1 MPSEVTLGA
10 SRGLGIFINLNN
22 TVIRLV
28 RSKSV
33 TEEKVKE
40 ELPERTN
47 IDIMEADITDFA
59 ARKVRN
65 LKDAQEQSI
74 DAII

>member
-1 MPSEVTLGA
+1 
-10 SRGLGIFINLNN
+10 LNN

-65 LKDAQEQSI
+65 LKDAQEKKSI

>member
-1 MPSEVTLGA
+1 
-10 SRGLGIFINLNN
+10 LNN

-65 LKDAQEQSI
+65 LKDAQEKSI